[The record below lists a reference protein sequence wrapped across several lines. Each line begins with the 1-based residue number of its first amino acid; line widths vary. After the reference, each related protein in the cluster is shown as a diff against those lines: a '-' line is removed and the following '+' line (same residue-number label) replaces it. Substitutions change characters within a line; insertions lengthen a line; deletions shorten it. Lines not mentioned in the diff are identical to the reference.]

1 MQNRRQ
7 FLTNLVRGG
16 IFVSMA
22 LLGGMLARRWGE
34 ADECR
39 RSYACGGCTLS
50 ERCPLPEAEEYRQE
64 RQVPKKTVTKNGR
77 ERK

>member
-7 FLTNLVRGG
+7 FITNLVRGG
-16 IFVSMA
+16 ILVSLT
-22 LLGGMLARRWGE
+22 LLSGIMIRRWDE

-39 RSYACGGCTLS
+39 RGFACGNCTLS
-50 ERCPLPEAEEYRQE
+50 ERCTLPEAGQYRE
-64 RQVPKKTVTKNGR
+64 IKKGSGKTGTKDGR